1 MKDKVL
7 LAYAS
12 RSGSTAEIGEK
23 ITEVLRLA
31 GIAVDLLPVDEVN
44 ELKEY
49 SAVILGS
56 AVYYGRWRKEAVKF
70 LKAQEGALV
79 DKKVWFF
86 SSGPAGDGDPV
97 ALLEGW
103 TFPPLLM
110 EIADRI
116 QPQGTVVFHG
126 VMDRSKMNFFE
137 SWLLKKMEAPLGDF
151 RDWDSIARWAEG
163 IAAVLN

>member
-1 MKDKVL
+1 M

-23 ITEVLRLA
+23 IAEVLRLA
-31 GIAVDLLPVDEVN
+31 GIAVDLVPVDEVK
-44 ELKEY
+44 ELHEY
-49 SAVILGS
+49 AAVILGS

-70 LKAQEGALV
+70 LKDQEGALM

-86 SSGPAGDGDPV
+86 SSGPAEEGDPV
-97 ALLEGW
+97 ALLDGW
-103 TFPPLLM
+103 TFPPLLV

-116 QPQGTVVFHG
+116 QPQGTAVFHG

-137 SWLLKKMEAPLGDF
+137 SWLLKKMDSPLGDF
-151 RDWDSIARWAEG
+151 RDWDSITGWAEG